1 MEALTIVLEL
11 LLVAAAVGLA
21 ARRLRIHYNIAL
33 VVAGVALGA
42 SHLLPPVRLDPSV
55 VINVFLPVLL
65 FEAAISTDLRRLRQ
79 NLAPV
84 TVLAVPGMILTVIVA
99 GAVLRHGIGLPWPVA
114 LLLGSILAA
123 TDTISV
129 IATFRKVHVPSRLTT
144 IVENESLFNDGT
156 ALVAFTTLLGVVLE
170 GRFSPGAT
178 LAQLLWVVCV
188 GLLVGLFI
196 GWLASQ
202 LLRRVEDHLME
213 IMVTVVVTYGSW
225 LLAERIHASAIIA
238 VVTAGITVGTVGWP
252 GLTPTGKVAI
262 RSVWQVAAFGVNSL
276 VFLMLGLQV
285 QPAALVSAAPAIF
298 WGLLALTLGRAAAV
312 YGGLAALRATAEK
325 VPAPW
330 QHLLVWGNLKGSL
343 SMALALSLPETI
355 PERALIVTVVFGCT
369 ILTLVG
375 QGLTLAPLARALG
388 VGKAGDAERQVQEH
402 QGRLLGARA
411 AQAEVDRL
419 QQLGLLP
426 VGVFQRLRAS
436 YQGAIARSERQLRDL
451 LATHPKEERA
461 QLEWVRRHLLT
472 VEKGALQSA
481 VTSGILDEEVAAGL
495 SGEVDRMLAE
505 IGRSDGRE

>member
-11 LLVAAAVGLA
+11 LLVSAAVGLA

-42 SHLLPPVRLDPSV
+42 SHLLPAVRLDPSV
-55 VINVFLPVLL
+55 VINIFLPILL

-84 TVLAVPGMILTVIVA
+84 TVLAVPGMVLTVVVA
-99 GAVLRHGIGLPWPVA
+99 GAVLRHGIGLEWPIA

-156 ALVAFTTLLGVVLE
+156 ALVAFTTLLGMCVQ
-170 GRFSPGAT
+170 GRFSAGAT

-188 GLLVGLFI
+188 GLLVGLFV

-225 LLAERIHASAIIA
+225 LLAERLHASAIIA

-285 QPAALVSAAPAIF
+285 QPASLVSAAPAIF

-312 YGGLAALRATAEK
+312 YGGLAALRATGEK
-325 VPAPW
+325 VPARW
-330 QHLLVWGNLKGSL
+330 QHLLVW
-343 SMALALSLPETI
+343 PETI

-388 VGKAGDAERQVQEH
+388 VGKAGEAERQVQEH

-436 YQGAIARSERQLRDL
+436 YQGSIARSERQLRDL
-451 LATHPKEERA
+451 LAVHPTEEKA

-472 VEKGALQSA
+472 VEKSAIQGA
-481 VTSGILDEEVAAGL
+481 VTSGILGEEVAAGL
-495 SGEVDRMLAE
+495 SAELDRVLADL
-505 IGRSDGRE
+505 GRADGRG